1 MSHLKGLLDLKDLKQ
16 EKILSLFHLAKSLKQ
31 EKTSSLQ
38 GRGSAILLFLEPSTR
53 TRVSFEVACQREGY
67 HSVVIQGKA
76 ATSLEKEESLEDT
89 FLNLGAMDPAVLIV
103 RAGDDYSLTEFSTP
117 FKVPVINAGWGI
129 KGHPT
134 QALLDAFT
142 LFEKWGTLAGKKL
155 FMVGDIAHSRVAQSH
170 FELAPHLGYEIRIFA
185 SASLLPKNLKVSQ
198 FTKAEDGLEWCDA
211 VMALRTQKE
220 RHGAQI
226 SMEGFN
232 ADWGLHSKNIK
243 ALRKDALI
251 MHPGPVNWGVELSPE
266 IKSDS
271 RSIILEQV
279 RCGVYVRQAL
289 LRMCREGIW

>member
-31 EKTSSLQ
+31 EKSVSLQ

-67 HSVVIQGKA
+67 HSIVIQGKA

-103 RAGDDYSLTEFSTP
+103 RAGDDYNLTEFSTP
-117 FKVPVINAGWGI
+117 YKVPVINAGWGI
-129 KGHPT
+129 QGHPT
-134 QALLDAFT
+134 QALLDAYT
-142 LFEKWGTLAGKKL
+142 LFEKWGTLKGKKI

-170 FELAPHLGYEIRIFA
+170 FELAPILGYEIQIFA
-185 SASLLPKNLKVSQ
+185 HASLLPKSSKIVSVA
-198 FTKAEDGLEWCDA
+198 KAEEGLEWCDA

-220 RHGAQI
+220 RHGAHI
-226 SMEGFN
+226 SLEGFN
-232 ADWGLHSKNIK
+232 AEWGLHTKNIN
-243 ALRKDALI
+243 ALKKEGFI
-251 MHPGPVNWGVELSPE
+251 MHPGPVNWGLELSPE

-279 RCGVYVRQAL
+279 QCGVYVRQAL
-289 LRMCREGIW
+289 LRMCWEGIW

>member
-16 EKILSLFHLAKSLKQ
+16 EKILNLFQLAKSLKQ
-31 EKTSSLQ
+31 EKSVSLQ

-67 HSVVIQGKA
+67 HSIVIQGKA

-103 RAGDDYSLTEFSTP
+103 RAGDDYNLTEFSTE
-117 FKVPVINAGWGI
+117 FKIPVINAGWGMQ
-129 KGHPT
+129 GHPT

-142 LFEKWGTLAGKKL
+142 LFEKWGTVAGKKL
-155 FMVGDIAHSRVAQSH
+155 FMVGDIGHSRVAQSH
-170 FELAPHLGYEIRIFA
+170 FELARILGYEIRIFA
-185 SASLLPKNLKVSQ
+185 HESLLPRNLKAAS
-198 FTKAEDGLEWCDA
+198 FKKAEDGLEWCDA

-220 RHGAQI
+220 RHGAQL
-226 SMEGFN
+226 SREGFN

-243 ALRKDALI
+243 ALKKTAFI
-251 MHPGPVNWGVELSPE
+251 MHPGPVNWGLELSAE

-279 RCGVYVRQAL
+279 ECGVYLRQAL